1 LTETQARHK
10 INKNKLFQFVI
21 SINQAFRFQDVS
33 LNFIKDAID
42 FLARYNLLSRFD
54 LHLLTKSV
62 LSRRDAF
69 IDRQSDVI
77 DIISH
82 LVPHVKKSWDVKQL
96 LKETE
101 SVFES
106 RVERFNDRNLVNFYY
121 YYQSYDHPKNEKF
134 LKALE
139 NEIITRVDSFT
150 PNQLEESL
158 KLFTLNNAQNKAFHS
173 KFYSTLEANLISH
186 LNEIDEIGIVRVVN
200 SLSDNQDLSKAFCV
214 EFERAISSKCPVL
227 SNTTLLA
234 VLNFVTLDQF
244 KLSSDIIYEIEIE
257 IISRR
262 FANVNKFLIKDM
274 TASNHYHSKNS
285 LMNNIFKYSLAT
297 LEESNKDQN
306 LLESRPP
313 HGGEPS
319 EQEVLNIFEEKKKAL
334 YEAIIK
340 EIKQI
345 KNPFELK
352 LVLNVSM
359 ILKIENNSILYGL
372 FKQLKELSQSN
383 ELSLTY
389 LTNMLYNLS
398 ELQFYIDLNENK
410 DLFDLFADNIRL
422 RIHEAS
428 PATCCD
434 LIRLLSRLI
443 LNDQSNQTLVD
454 LLRIVSNK
462 VITEKYFYVV
472 QERTD
477 LLFHLSMSPQSCD
490 QALVEYLLSFFDPE
504 TNKFF
509 EKEIYYLQVRRFYV
523 LWTHIKQY
531 LPDLKVENS
540 KLEEIFA
547 KGKVNM
553 QEHNE
558 WLDDRRAES
567 IVLKDFKTVLDKA
580 AKKYE
585 NVTIEASPSISCY
598 TTDFEITQNKN
609 GVEKV
614 YLDLVNPKYFC
625 INNRNVLIPAKL
637 AKSKFLKDNGQN
649 YQVVKYKSGNTLEE
663 KLAEMSSH
671 FKTWFTPSNQ

>member
-1 LTETQARHK
+1 
-10 INKNKLFQFVI
+10 
-21 SINQAFRFQDVS
+21 
-33 LNFIKDAID
+33 
-42 FLARYNLLSRFD
+42 LLSKFD
-54 LHLLTKSV
+54 LHLLTKNV
-62 LSRRDAF
+62 LSRRDSF
-69 IDRQSDVI
+69 IEHQSDVI

-82 LVPHVKKSWDVKQL
+82 LVPHVKKSFDVKQL

-139 NEIITRVDSFT
+139 NEIIARVDNFT

-158 KLFTLNNAQNKAFHS
+158 KLFTLKNVQNHSFNS
-173 KFYSTLEANLISH
+173 KFYSVLEANLISD
-186 LNEIDEIGIVRVVN
+186 LNEIDEIGIIRVVN
-200 SLSDNQDLSKAFCV
+200 SLSHNQDLSKAFCV
-214 EFERAISSKCPVL
+214 EFEKVISSKCPVL
-227 SNTTLLA
+227 SNATLLA
-234 VLNFVTLDQF
+234 VLNFVTLEQF

-257 IISRR
+257 IIGRR
-262 FANVNKFLIKDM
+262 FANVNKYLIKDM
-274 TASNHYHSKNS
+274 TASNHYRSENS
-285 LMNNIFKYSLAT
+285 LLNNIFKYSLAA
-297 LEESNKDQN
+297 LEESSNSQN
-306 LLESRPP
+306 VLESRPA

-319 EQEVLNIFEEKKKAL
+319 EQEVLNIFEEKKKTL
-334 YEAIIK
+334 HELIVK

-359 ILKIENNSILYGL
+359 ILNIESNSIIYGL
-372 FKQLKELSQSN
+372 FRQLKELSQSN

-410 DLFDLFADNIRL
+410 DLFDLFAENVRL

-428 PATCCD
+428 PATCSD

-443 LNDQSNQTLVD
+443 LCDKSNQNLVE

-472 QERTD
+472 QERID

-509 EKEIYYLQVRRFYV
+509 EKEVYYLQVRRFYV

-531 LPDLKVENS
+531 IPDLKVKNP
-540 KLEEIFA
+540 KLEEIFE

-553 QEHNE
+553 QEHKE
-558 WLDDRRAES
+558 WLDDKRADS
-567 IVLKDFKTVLDKA
+567 IVLKDLKNVLDKVV
-580 AKKYE
+580 KKYE
-585 NVTIEASPSISCY
+585 NTTVEKSPSIACY
-598 TTDFEITQNKN
+598 TADFEINYNN
-609 GVEKV
+609 GAEKV
-614 YLDLVNPKYFC
+614 YLDLLNPKYFH
-625 INNRNVLIPAKL
+625 INNRQVLIPEKL
-637 AKSKFLKDNGQN
+637 AKSEFLKHDGQN
-649 YQVVKYKSGNTLEE
+649 YLAIKYKFGDTFEE
-663 KLAEMSSH
+663 KVDEISRRL
-671 FKTWFTPSNQ
+671 KTWLTPSNQ